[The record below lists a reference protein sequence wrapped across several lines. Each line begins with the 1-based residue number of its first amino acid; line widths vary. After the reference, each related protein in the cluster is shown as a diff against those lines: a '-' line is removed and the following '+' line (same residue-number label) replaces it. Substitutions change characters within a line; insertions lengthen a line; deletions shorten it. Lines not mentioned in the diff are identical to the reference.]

1 MVSIHDFACNWS
13 VRYYKYGPEFG
24 SHNNREDIVIPKRKV
39 ADHTK
44 LIKMVQDGIAQADI
58 MKKFGLGTA
67 TQLKVAY
74 ANALIQ
80 SGQAP
85 AIVGGR
91 GLKEKAKAAKAV
103 KVGKRGSII
112 IPAEMV
118 SELGIGAKDSFTV
131 RKSKSGVAFKKI

>member
-1 MVSIHDFACNWS
+1 M
-13 VRYYKYGPEFG
+13 
-24 SHNNREDIVIPKRKV
+24 PKRKV
-39 ADHTK
+39 VDHSK
-44 LIKMVQDGIAQADI
+44 LIKMVQDGVAQADI

-85 AIVGGR
+85 EIKGGR
-91 GLKEKAKAAKAV
+91 GAGKKEKASKEV

-118 SELGIGAKDSFTV
+118 SEFGIGAEDKFTV
-131 RKSKSGVAFKKI
+131 RKSKSGVALKKI

>member
-1 MVSIHDFACNWS
+1 M
-13 VRYYKYGPEFG
+13 
-24 SHNNREDIVIPKRKV
+24 PKRKV
-39 ADHTK
+39 VDHAK
-44 LIKMVQDGIAQADI
+44 LIEMVQNGSNQSEI
-58 MKKFGLGTA
+58 MKKFKFGTA

-85 AIVGGR
+85 AIQGSR
-91 GLKEKAKAAKAV
+91 GAGKKGKPSKEV

-118 SELGIGAKDSFTV
+118 SELGIGAEDSFTL
-131 RKSKSGVAFKKI
+131 RKSKSGVALKKI

>member
-1 MVSIHDFACNWS
+1 M
-13 VRYYKYGPEFG
+13 R
-24 SHNNREDIVIPKRKV
+24 KRKV
-39 ADHTK
+39 VDHAK
-44 LIKMVQDGIAQADI
+44 LIKMVQDGVAQADI
-58 MKKFGLGTA
+58 MKKCGIGTA

-91 GLKEKAKAAKAV
+91 GSKEKVKAAKAV

-118 SELGIGAKDSFTV
+118 SELGISAKDKFTV
-131 RKSKSGVAFKKI
+131 RKSKSGVALKKI

>member
-1 MVSIHDFACNWS
+1 M
-13 VRYYKYGPEFG
+13 
-24 SHNNREDIVIPKRKV
+24 PKRKV
-39 ADHTK
+39 VDHAK
-44 LIKMVQDGIAQADI
+44 LIKMVQDGIAQVDI
-58 MKKFGLGTA
+58 MKKFGYGTS

-85 AIVGGR
+85 AIMGGR
-91 GLKEKAKAAKAV
+91 GGAKAKKAVKEV

-118 SELGIGAKDSFTV
+118 VELGIGAEDRFTI
-131 RKSKSGVAFKKI
+131 RKSKSGVALKRVEGK

>member
-1 MVSIHDFACNWS
+1 M
-13 VRYYKYGPEFG
+13 
-24 SHNNREDIVIPKRKV
+24 PKRKV
-39 ADHTK
+39 VDHAK
-44 LIKMVQDGIAQADI
+44 LIKMVQDDGPQADI
-58 MKKFGLGTA
+58 MKKFGYGTS

-91 GLKEKAKAAKAV
+91 GAGKAPKEVKEV

-118 SELGIGAKDSFTV
+118 QELGIEAEDRFTV
-131 RKSKSGVAFKKI
+131 RKSKAGVALKKVEAEE

>member
-1 MVSIHDFACNWS
+1 MDTIEAVLAAAAAGQAELVVPSHANRRGHPWLVERRLWGDLLDVKSPATLRDFL
-13 VRYYKYGPEFG
+13 
-24 SHNNREDIVIPKRKV
+24 
-39 ADHTK
+39 ADHQK
-44 LIKMVQDGIAQADI
+44 LIQMVQDGAPQADI
-58 MKKFGLGTA
+58 MKKFGYGTS

-85 AIVGGR
+85 AIMGGR
-91 GLKEKAKAAKAV
+91 GGAKAKKEVKEV

-118 SELGIGAKDSFTV
+118 V
-131 RKSKSGVAFKKI
+131 